1 MSSIRAF
8 LAINL
13 PVPVVR
19 RLTDEVRALQPAVK
33 AAGLEVAWVPAA
45 NVHLTLKFFGNIDP
59 VVVAA
64 IQSRLSSGLRA
75 HPPFELEARGLGAFP
90 DARRPRIL
98 WAGLRESAPLLAL
111 QKDIEDW
118 MEEIGFER
126 EARTFHPH
134 LTLGRVKHGGAQNEE
149 TIATLLGEREKA
161 LFGGGRITEVVL
173 YESRTLR
180 AGAEYTPLT
189 RVALGAPG
197 HGAPGAGERKTPTR
211 PT

>member
-8 LAINL
+8 LAVNL

-19 RLTDEVRALQPAVK
+19 RLVDEVHALQPAVK

-64 IQSRLSSGLRA
+64 IQSRLASGLRA

-90 DARRPRIL
+90 EARRPRVL
-98 WAGLRESAPLLAL
+98 WAGLRESAPLMAL

-126 EARTFHPH
+126 EARAFHPH
-134 LTLGRVKHGGAQNEE
+134 LTLGRVKHGDASL
-149 TIATLLGEREKA
+149 ATLLGDREKA

-180 AGAEYTPLT
+180 AGAEYIPLT
-189 RVALGAPG
+189 RVALGE
-197 HGAPGAGERKTPTR
+197 GAPGAGERKPETR

>member
-1 MSSIRAF
+1 MNSIRAF
-8 LAINL
+8 LAVNL

-19 RLTDEVRALQPAVK
+19 RLIDEVRALQPAVK

-59 VVVAA
+59 MVVAA
-64 IQSRLSSGLRA
+64 IQSRLASGLRA
-75 HPPFELEARGLGAFP
+75 HPPFELEVRGLGAFP
-90 DARRPRIL
+90 DTRRPRIL

-111 QKDIEDW
+111 QKNIEDW

-134 LTLGRVKHGGAQNEE
+134 LTLGRVKHGDASL
-149 TIATLLGEREKA
+149 ATLLGEREKA
-161 LFGGGRITEVVL
+161 LFGGGRVTEVVL

-180 AGAEYTPLT
+180 AGAEYIPLT

-197 HGAPGAGERKTPTR
+197 EGASGAGERKTPTR